1 MQTLRN
7 WPWFETLRTL
17 RARFRDD
24 RLGLTASSLTFTTLI
39 SLVPL
44 LTVMLAIFTAF
55 PMFGTFQAGL
65 EKYFLQTL
73 VPPNI
78 AKPVLGALTM
88 FATKASRLG
97 AFGLV
102 ALGFTAMALM
112 LTIDRTLNAIWRVK
126 KPRPIAQRVLIY
138 WTAVTL
144 GPLILGASL
153 TFTSYAISASSG
165 MVQQMNGGVSFSLSL
180 VEFLAFAAAMSGMY
194 HYVPNTPVAW
204 RHAVAGGVFV
214 AAGMEIARRTL
225 GWYLGHMTSYSSVY
239 GAFATVPIFLLWIYL
254 GWVIVLLGAVIA
266 AYAPSLKLNL
276 VQHRR
281 LPGQRFALALEIV
294 RRLQRSREAGE
305 HGMSGIGPGRQP
317 ARGSVALR
325 VGAGGAGGDRLGR
338 SSRRGRPAAP
348 RAAVRSRA
356 HAAGTA
362 GRRAAARADRRAR
375 ERAREAGH
383 RWNSTGGG
391 ASGMS
396 LAQRRLVA
404 ACQVLLAA
412 HDERSARMG
421 SYALLDAVGNNHGG
435 TYGPDALLMPA
446 AVVTILGHGSA
457 WACFGAVEAL
467 IDLCGSFEP
476 DLDPLD
482 PASATLAPRLRAAA
496 KDLLPTLGELVDGH
510 GAAATSAARLIE
522 LLSEPA

>member
-1 MQTLRN
+1 MLSAMSASVDATATTRVVEVTRSVVIVELSAMFGMIVAMTVSKTLKTPLGELIAEPMQTLRN

-24 RLGLTASSLTFTTLI
+24 RLGVTASSLTFTTLV
-39 SLVPL
+39 SMVPL
-44 LTVMLAIFTAF
+44 LTVMLAVFTAF

-73 VPPNI
+73 VPPSI

-97 AFGLV
+97 AFGLI

-126 KPRPIAQRVLIY
+126 RPRPIAQRVLIY

-180 VEFLAFAAAMSGMY
+180 VEFLAFAGAMSGMY
-194 HYVPNTPVAW
+194 HYVPNTPGAW
-204 RHAVAGGVFV
+204 RHAVAGGLFV

-225 GWYLGHMTSYSSVY
+225 GWYLTHMTSYSSVY

-276 VQHRR
+276 VQHGHV
-281 LPGQRFALALEIV
+281 PGQRFALALEIV

-305 HGMSGIGPGRQP
+305 HGMNGVELANSLRFDPLQIDSVLEVLMSLDWVGRLDEEGQP
-317 ARGSVALR
+317 RYVLLCEPAHTAL
-325 VGAGGAGGDRLGR
+325 
-338 SSRRGRPAAP
+338 AP
-348 RAAVRSRA
+348 LANALLLA
-356 HAAGTA
+356 PIEAL
-362 GRRAAARADRRAR
+362 AAAR
-375 ERAREAGH
+375 GKL
-383 RWNSTGGG
+383 GI
-391 ASGMS
+391 
-396 LAQRRLVA
+396 
-404 ACQVLLAA
+404 
-412 HDERSARMG
+412 
-421 SYALLDAVGNNHGG
+421 DAVVL
-435 TYGPDALLMPA
+435 AEVLPA
-446 AVVTILGHGSA
+446 
-457 WACFGAVEAL
+457 
-467 IDLCGSFEP
+467 
-476 DLDPLD
+476 
-482 PASATLAPRLRAAA
+482 
-496 KDLLPTLGELVDGH
+496 
-510 GAAATSAARLIE
+510 
-522 LLSEPA
+522 

>member
-1 MQTLRN
+1 MLNAINAMVDATATARVAEVIRSGTVAELSAMFGMIVAMTVSNTLKTPLSQLLSGPMQTLRN

-39 SLVPL
+39 SMVPL
-44 LTVMLAIFTAF
+44 MTVMLAIFTAF

-97 AFGLV
+97 TFGLI

-138 WTAVTL
+138 WTAATL

-180 VEFLAFAAAMSGMY
+180 VEFFAFAAAMSGMY

-204 RHAVAGGVFV
+204 RHAVAGGLFV

-225 GWYLGHMTSYSSVY
+225 GWYLAHMTSYSSVY

-276 VQHRR
+276 VQHGRV
-281 LPGQRFALALEIV
+281 PGQRFALALEIV

-305 HGMSGIGPGRQP
+305 HGMSSIALADSLRMDPLQFESVLEALVALDWVGRLDEEGEP
-317 ARGSVALR
+317 RHVLLCDPAHTPLLPLVNVLLLAPIDALANARG
-325 VGAGGAGGDRLGR
+325 RLG
-338 SSRRGRPAAP
+338 
-348 RAAVRSRA
+348 
-356 HAAGTA
+356 
-362 GRRAAARADRRAR
+362 
-375 ERAREAGH
+375 
-383 RWNSTGGG
+383 
-391 ASGMS
+391 
-396 LAQRRLVA
+396 
-404 ACQVLLAA
+404 
-412 HDERSARMG
+412 
-421 SYALLDAVGNNHGG
+421 
-435 TYGPDALLMPA
+435 
-446 AVVTILGHGSA
+446 
-457 WACFGAVEAL
+457 VEA
-467 IDLCGSFEP
+467 IQ
-476 DLDPLD
+476 
-482 PASATLAPRLRAAA
+482 
-496 KDLLPTLGELVDGH
+496 LVDV
-510 GAAATSAARLIE
+510 L
-522 LLSEPA
+522 PA

>member
-1 MQTLRN
+1 MFGMIVAMTVTKTMKTPVGELLAGPMQTLRN

-44 LTVMLAIFTAF
+44 LTVMLAVFTAF

-97 AFGLV
+97 AAGLI

-153 TFTSYAISASSG
+153 TLMSYAISASSG
-165 MVQQMNGGVSFSLSL
+165 IVQQMSGGVSFSLSVL
-180 VEFLAFAAAMSGMY
+180 EFAALATAMSGLY
-194 HYVPNTPVAW
+194 HYVPHAPVAW
-204 RHAVAGGVFV
+204 RHAIAGGLFV
-214 AAGMEIARRTL
+214 AAGFEVARRSL
-225 GWYLGHMTSYSSVY
+225 GWYLTHMTSYSSVY

-276 VQHRR
+276 VQHGRV
-281 LPGQRFALALEIV
+281 PGQRFALALDIV

-305 HGMSGIGPGRQP
+305 HGMSGLGLADSLRMDPLQFESVLEVLVALDWVGRLDEEGQPRYVLLCDPARTPLLPLVDAMLMAPIEALAP
-317 ARGSVALR
+317 ARG
-325 VGAGGAGGDRLGR
+325 RLGI
-338 SSRRGRPAAP
+338 
-348 RAAVRSRA
+348 
-356 HAAGTA
+356 
-362 GRRAAARADRRAR
+362 
-375 ERAREAGH
+375 
-383 RWNSTGGG
+383 
-391 ASGMS
+391 
-396 LAQRRLVA
+396 
-404 ACQVLLAA
+404 
-412 HDERSARMG
+412 
-421 SYALLDAVGNNHGG
+421 
-435 TYGPDALLMPA
+435 A
-446 AVVTILGHGSA
+446 AVVLA
-457 WACFGAVEAL
+457 EVL
-467 IDLCGSFEP
+467 
-476 DLDPLD
+476 
-482 PASATLAPRLRAAA
+482 PA
-496 KDLLPTLGELVDGH
+496 
-510 GAAATSAARLIE
+510 
-522 LLSEPA
+522 